1 MNHLLRCIQK
11 IIPVTA
17 DQYQLL
23 LNGEL
28 EDILVGSRR
37 REHFTQA
44 QNVMARAVRANAMSS
59 GTS

>member
-28 EDILVGSRR
+28 EDFLVGSRR

-44 QNVMARAVRANAMSS
+44 QNVMARYR
-59 GTS
+59 